1 MRSANVLFVQTIWKE
16 TQVEPKLGRI
26 YILLNPRQSRFTTQA
41 LASEDSFGKTLTF
54 FNVLNY
60 TLKLNFNWESILIN

>member
-41 LASEDSFGKTLTF
+41 LASEDSFGKTITF
-54 FNVLNY
+54 FYVLSY
-60 TLKLNFNWESILIN
+60 TLKLNFN

>member
-26 YILLNPRQSRFTTQA
+26 YILLNLRQSRFTTQA

-54 FNVLNY
+54 FMC
-60 TLKLNFNWESILIN
+60 